1 MDHWGEKMQDTRSL
15 PGGRKRLRINKSHV
29 EIYLLF
35 LPVLVWYILFCYAPM
50 GGVVIAFKDYKILK
64 GIGASKWV
72 GMENFRYLFS
82 LPSFRQAVV
91 NTVVMGLQSV
101 CFSFPLPILFAL
113 LLNEVQAPRFKKVV
127 QTVSYLPHFISWSV
141 AGGLVYMLLSP
152 NTGALNNL
160 LRLLGGQ
167 GQNYVGISAYFHRIV
182 LVSHMWKHLGWSSIV
197 FLAAITGVD
206 EQLYEAAYMD
216 GAGRLKRIWHVTLPG
231 IRSTIAVMLILE
243 VGNILSVSFNQ
254 IYSLINDAVLDK
266 GETLDYFVYRM
277 GLSSA
282 NNFSVATAVGL
293 IKSLV
298 GLVMIVGTN
307 VITKKLTDGEGGI
320 W

>member
-1 MDHWGEKMQDTRSL
+1 MFVKNGMSKRRRTLIQIRNHW
-15 PGGRKRLRINKSHV
+15 
-29 EIYLLF
+29 EIYLMF
-35 LPVLVWYILFCYAPM
+35 LPVLAWYLIFCYAPM

-64 GIGASKWV
+64 GIAASKWV
-72 GMENFRYLFS
+72 GLKNFEYLFT
-82 LPSFRQAVV
+82 LPSFRQAVS
-91 NTVVMGLQSV
+91 NTIVMGLQRI
-101 CFSFPLPILFAL
+101 CFAFPLPILFAL
-113 LLNEVQAPRFKKVV
+113 LLNEVRSVRFKKVV

-160 LRLLGGQ
+160 IVLFGGETK
-167 GQNYVGISAYFHRIV
+167 NYIALSAYFQKIV
-182 LVSHMWKHLGWSSIV
+182 LLSHSWKHLGWSSIV

-206 EQLYEAAYMD
+206 EQLYEAAYID
-216 GAGRLKRIWHVTLPG
+216 GAGRLARIWHVTLPG
-231 IRSTIAVMLILE
+231 IRTTVAVMLILE
-243 VGNILSVSFNQ
+243 VGNILSISFNQ
-254 IYSLINDAVLDK
+254 IFSLINDAVLDT

-293 IKSLV
+293 IKSCV
-298 GLVMIVGTN
+298 GFVMIIATN
-307 VITKKLTDGEGGI
+307 IVSKKLTDGEGGI

>member
-1 MDHWGEKMQDTRSL
+1 MKVRTASTRRKITGEHL
-15 PGGRKRLRINKSHV
+15 

-35 LPVLVWYILFCYAPM
+35 LPVLIWYLVFCYAPM
-50 GGVVIAFKDYKILK
+50 GGIVIAFKDYKILK
-64 GIGASKWV
+64 GIAASKWV
-72 GMENFRYLFS
+72 GFDNFRYLFS
-82 LPSFRQAVV
+82 LPSFRQAII
-91 NTVVMGLQSV
+91 NTLIMGVQRL

-113 LLNEVQAPRFKKVV
+113 LLNEVRNPLFKKSV
-127 QTVSYLPHFISWSV
+127 QTISYLPHFISWSV

-152 NTGALNNL
+152 DTGALNHL
-160 LRLLGGQ
+160 LVMLGGT
-167 GQNYVGISAYFHRIV
+167 GKNYLAISSYFHSIV
-182 LVSHMWKHLGWSSIV
+182 LFSHMWKSLGWGSIV

-206 EQLYEAAYMD
+206 DQLHEAARID
-216 GAGRLKRIWHVTLPG
+216 GANRFQRIWHVTLPG

-243 VGNILSVSFNQ
+243 IGNILSISFNQ
-254 IYSLINDAVLDK
+254 IYSLINSAVLDA

-277 GLSSA
+277 GLSTA

-298 GLVMIVGTN
+298 GFAMILITN
-307 VITKKLTDGEGGI
+307 VATKKLTDGEGGI

>member
-1 MDHWGEKMQDTRSL
+1 MQKAQGMTLHS
-15 PGGRKRLRINKSHV
+15 KRRIRINRSHV

-35 LPVLVWYILFCYAPM
+35 LPVLIWYLIFCYAPM

-64 GIGASKWV
+64 GISASKWV
-72 GMENFRYLFS
+72 GLKNFEYLFT
-82 LPSFRQAVV
+82 LPSFKRAIS
-91 NTVVMGLQSV
+91 NTVLMGVQRI
-101 CFSFPLPILFAL
+101 CFAFPLPIIFAL
-113 LLNEVQAPRFKKVV
+113 LLNEVRSARFKKLV

-160 LRLLGGQ
+160 IRMLGGE
-167 GQNYVGISAYFHRIV
+167 GKNYVGLSAYFHRIV

-206 EQLYEAAYMD
+206 EQLYEAAYID
-216 GAGRLKRIWHVTLPG
+216 GAGRFKRIWHVTLPG
-231 IRSTIAVMLILE
+231 IRNTIAVMLILE
-243 VGNILSVSFNQ
+243 VGNILSISFNQ
-254 IYSLINDAVLDK
+254 IFSLINDAVLDA

-277 GLSSA
+277 GLNSA

-293 IKSLV
+293 IKSFV
-298 GLVMIVGTN
+298 GLLMIIATN
-307 VITKKLTDGEGGI
+307 IASKKLTDGEGGI

>member
-1 MDHWGEKMQDTRSL
+1 MQTRGIPSA
-15 PGGRKRLRINKSHV
+15 RRRRLRITSSHI

-35 LPVLVWYILFCYAPM
+35 LPVLAWYIIFCYVPM
-50 GGVVIAFKDYKILK
+50 GGIVIAFKDFKILR
-64 GIGASKWV
+64 GIRASKWV
-72 GMENFRYLFS
+72 GFANFEYLFS
-82 LPSFRQAVV
+82 LPSFKRAIS
-91 NTVVMGLQSV
+91 NTVIMGLQSIF
-101 CFSFPLPILFAL
+101 FSFPLPIVFAL
-113 LLNEVQAPRFKKVV
+113 LLNEVQNMRFKKVV

-160 LRLLGGQ
+160 MKLLGGS
-167 GQNYVGISAYFHRIV
+167 GKNYIGLSQYFHRIV
-182 LVSHMWKHLGWSSIV
+182 LFSHMWKHLGWSSIV

-206 EQLYEAAYMD
+206 DQLYEAAYID
-216 GAGRLKRIWHVTLPG
+216 GAGRMKRIWHVTLPG
-231 IRSTIAVMLILE
+231 IRSTIAVMLILA

-254 IYSLINDAVLDK
+254 IYSLINDAVLDT

-277 GLSSA
+277 GLTSA

-298 GLVMIVGTN
+298 GFLLIIGTN
-307 VITKKLTDGEGGI
+307 VVTKKLTDGEGGI